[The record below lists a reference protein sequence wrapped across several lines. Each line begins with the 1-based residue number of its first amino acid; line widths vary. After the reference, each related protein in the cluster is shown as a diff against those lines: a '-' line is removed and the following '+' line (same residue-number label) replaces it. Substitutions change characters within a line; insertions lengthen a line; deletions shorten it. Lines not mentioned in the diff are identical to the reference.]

1 MVQFIKDRSA
11 LESFEDRYIQAMRA
25 RLDLA
30 LFLHAEMTV
39 VEELIK
45 NEQDHINA
53 EQQKTLRKKQ
63 EREQSQSLA
72 DRVLEENRRRIAKYP
87 PMQIHPEAS
96 EEIERLFNC
105 LNTFEREFWP
115 EVEKYMRSAYTT
127 SVLSPRMRLEE
138 KIITL
143 CRPTAAG
150 LPPRLSRY
158 RTLFD
163 WVPRN
168 ALEIEKEGKKCLLDA
183 AFFLHD
189 LVDVITEMKKSGNL
203 QSFEL
208 ENVDKLLGYVHTLL
222 DDFRLKDFKTTS
234 RR

>member
-1 MVQFIKDRSA
+1 MVQFLKDRSA
-11 LESFEDRYIQAMRA
+11 LESFEDRYMQAMRA

-45 NEQDHINA
+45 NEQDLINA
-53 EQQKTLRKKQ
+53 EQQKSLRIKKQ
-63 EREQSQSLA
+63 REQNQTIA

-96 EEIERLFNC
+96 EEIERLFGC
-105 LNTFEREFWP
+105 LSTFEREFWP
-115 EVEKYMRSAYTT
+115 DVEKYMRSAYTT

-138 KIITL
+138 KIIAL
-143 CRPTAAG
+143 CRPTAGG

-168 ALEIEKEGKKCLLDA
+168 TLEIEKEGKKCLLDV

-189 LVDVITEMKKSGNL
+189 LVDVIMEMKKSGNL

-208 ENVDKLLGYVHTLL
+208 ENVDKLLVYVHTLL

-234 RR
+234 R

>member
-1 MVQFIKDRSA
+1 MVQFQKERSA
-11 LESFEDRYIQAMRA
+11 LDAFEERYIQAMRA
-25 RLDLA
+25 RLELA

-39 VEELIK
+39 IEELIK
-45 NEQDHINA
+45 NEQDQINA
-53 EQQKTLRKKQ
+53 EQEKSFRQKKQ
-63 EREQSQSLA
+63 KEQSQSLA

-87 PMQIHPEAS
+87 PMPIHDDAS
-96 EEIERLFNC
+96 EEIERLFGC

-115 EVEKYMRSAYTT
+115 DVEKYMRAAYTS

-138 KIITL
+138 KIIAL
-143 CRPTAAG
+143 CRPTAG
-150 LPPRLSRY
+150 GFPPRLSRY

-168 ALEIEKEGKKCLLDA
+168 SLEIEKEGKKCLLDV

-189 LVDVITEMKKSGNL
+189 MSDVIMEMKKSGNL

-208 ENVDKLLGYVHTLL
+208 ENVDKLLGYVHTVL
-222 DDFRLKDFKTTS
+222 DDFRLKDFKIIP
-234 RR
+234 R

>member
-1 MVQFIKDRSA
+1 MVQFVKDRSA
-11 LESFEDRYIQAMRA
+11 LDSFEVRYIQAMRA

-53 EQQKTLRKKQ
+53 EQQKTLRIKQ
-63 EREQSQSLA
+63 EREQSQNLA

-87 PMQIHPEAS
+87 PMPIHPEAS
-96 EEIERLFNC
+96 DEIERLFGC

-115 EVEKYMRSAYTT
+115 DVEKYMRSAYTT

-138 KIITL
+138 KIIAL
-143 CRPTAAG
+143 CRPAAAG

-168 ALEIEKEGKKCLLDA
+168 SLEIEKEGKKCILDA

-189 LVDVITEMKKSGNL
+189 LVDVMSEMKKSGNL
-203 QSFEL
+203 QGFEL

-234 RR
+234 R

>member
-1 MVQFIKDRSA
+1 MVQFVKDRSA
-11 LESFEDRYIQAMRA
+11 LDSFEVRYIQAMRA

-53 EQQKTLRKKQ
+53 EQQKTLRIKQ
-63 EREQSQSLA
+63 EREQSQNLA

-96 EEIERLFNC
+96 DEIERLFGC

-115 EVEKYMRSAYTT
+115 DVEKYMRSAYTT

-138 KIITL
+138 KIIAL
-143 CRPTAAG
+143 CRPAAAG

-168 ALEIEKEGKKCLLDA
+168 ALEIEKEGKKCILDA

-189 LVDVITEMKKSGNL
+189 LVDVMSEMKKSGNL
-203 QSFEL
+203 QGFER

-234 RR
+234 R